1 MLRGLYRVYL
11 YVVYIAM
18 LIFAAVGLGIFL
30 QTILAKTIFQDPYNI
45 PTNTNVIQS
54 GTFAAV
60 SLLIAGLVGGLHYW
74 LIRRD
79 MRNDPTASG
88 GDVRSFFLNFAE
100 IQILPVAVGIGA
112 FTISMLGQSF
122 SNVSSPAAYTIASL
136 ALWAWLD
143 WERRRTQPNPGAA
156 LVFQRIH
163 LYGVQLLLLFILA
176 ANWLSSVGQLVDA
189 LFYGGKGSSTTTC
202 FGFMLCSTGPNLL
215 SLAASTLFIVLFWL
229 WYGYI
234 SRNDTA
240 SLFRRIFHF
249 VSYGF
254 GFIYILIGVYR
265 IFTLL
270 LLTVLKV
277 SITPGQLSGPYA
289 QYDII
294 SPLSLGLVTIGVY
307 LFWLRKTMLLHP
319 TAKASTNLSIQ
330 AITALL
336 MGVTFWWGCGLLLL
350 NILEKIAPSG
360 IQLAS
365 ESWAFAIATMLAG
378 VGYIPLNILLQR
390 RSTQEALTAPLRG
403 LNFAFLGGSILAI
416 AIGAAV
422 ALYAYITAL
431 LGSPLDNWQYAAHT
445 GLAAFIIGV
454 IVAAFYLWTSI
465 HNGIFARRAKPTQP
479 ATAFAPKPEPE
490 AALIPSLTA
499 NIPAEPAI
507 STVSAVP
514 TAPME
519 HLTPTAQLNGHAT
532 AIGNVLDA
540 LLAGSISRDEAIARI
555 EQLPERPA

>member
-1 MLRGLYRVYL
+1 
-11 YVVYIAM
+11 
-18 LIFAAVGLGIFL
+18 
-30 QTILAKTIFQDPYNI
+30 
-45 PTNTNVIQS
+45 
-54 GTFAAV
+54 
-60 SLLIAGLVGGLHYW
+60 
-74 LIRRD
+74 
-79 MRNDPTASG
+79 
-88 GDVRSFFLNFAE
+88 
-100 IQILPVAVGIGA
+100 
-112 FTISMLGQSF
+112 
-122 SNVSSPAAYTIASL
+122 
-136 ALWAWLD
+136 LD

-176 ANWLSSVGQLVDA
+176 ANWLSSVGLLVDA
-189 LFYGGKGSSTTTC
+189 LFYGGKGSSITTC
-202 FGFMLCSTGPNLL
+202 FGFTLCSTGPNLL
-215 SLAASTLFIVLFWL
+215 SLTARTLFIVLFWL

-254 GFIYILIGVYR
+254 GFIYILMGVYR
-265 IFTLL
+265 IFALL
-270 LLTVLKV
+270 LLTILKV

-330 AITALL
+330 AITSLL

-365 ESWAFAIATMLAG
+365 ESWAFAIATMLTG

-431 LGSPLDNWQYAAHT
+431 LGSPLDHWQYAAHT

-454 IVAAFYLWTSI
+454 IIAAFYLWTGI
-465 HNGIFARRAKPTQP
+465 HNGIFARRTKPTQP

-490 AALIPSLTA
+490 AALTPSLTA

-507 STVSAVP
+507 PTVSAVP
-514 TAPME
+514 TVPLE
-519 HLTPTAQLNGHAT
+519 HLTPTAQANGYAT
-532 AIGNVLDA
+532 AIANVLDA
-540 LLAGSISRDEAIARI
+540 LLAGNISRDEAIARI
-555 EQLPERPA
+555 EQLPQYPV